1 MNKKNILLLGFMLF
15 SLFFGAGN
23 LIFPPFLGMESGEN
37 FIPAIA
43 GFISTAVFIPLLAV
57 ISVSLSN
64 NGLLAIGQRVNP
76 LFGLIF
82 TIVVYLS
89 IGAFYGIPRASSV
102 AYELGFVQVFE
113 VESSLTLFLFT
124 VVFFGVTY
132 LLSVDPKKMIDRLA
146 QILTPALLLVLTV
159 LFVKAFTTLNYTEK
173 PVSEKF
179 ASAPFLSG
187 FLEGYYTMDAIAAL
201 AFGIV
206 IINGLKTSGVTKK
219 KDIIRGTTYA
229 GMIAGVGLTIV
240 YLSLSWIG
248 RVLTYNKPVENGAEI
263 LVLATDRLFSVGGNL
278 LFGTIVLLAC
288 LTTCVGLINACASFF
303 NEIFPTFSYKQYV
316 VVFVLIGLLITN
328 LGLNTILSIATPL
341 LVFVYPFAIVLI
353 LLSLVQYFIG
363 ESKKMY
369 VYSMAVTT
377 IFAVISVLDFFNVR
391 FEAVDSVLGIFP
403 LYENG
408 LGWVVP
414 TLIVATVGYVI
425 DLTKGK
431 VLKNAASSTIS

>member
-173 PVSEKF
+173 HVSEKF

-328 LGLNTILSIATPL
+328 LGLNTILSITTPL

>member
-43 GFISTAVFIPLLAV
+43 GFVSTAVFIPLLAV

-219 KDIIRGTTYA
+219 KDLIRGTTYA
-229 GMIAGVGLTIV
+229 GIIAGVGLTIV

-248 RVLTYNKPVENGAEI
+248 RVLTYDEPVENGAEI

-353 LLSLVQYFIG
+353 LLSLVQHFIG

>member
-173 PVSEKF
+173 HVSEKF

-248 RVLTYNKPVENGAEI
+248 RVLTYNEPVENGAEI

-353 LLSLVQYFIG
+353 LLSLVQHFIG

-369 VYSMAVTT
+369 VYSMGVTAV
-377 IFAVISVLDFFNVR
+377 FAVVSVLDFFQVH
-391 FEAVDSVLGIFP
+391 FGVVDTVLGIFP

-414 TLIVATVGYVI
+414 ALIVATVGYVI

>member
-173 PVSEKF
+173 HVSEKF

>member
-1 MNKKNILLLGFMLF
+1 MNRKNILLLGFMLF

-37 FIPAIA
+37 FLPAMA
-43 GFISTAVFIPLLAV
+43 GFISTAVLIPLLAV

-64 NGLLAIGQRVNP
+64 NGLLAIGQRVHP

-82 TIVVYLS
+82 AIIVYLS

-102 AYELGFVQVFE
+102 AYELGFVPVFH
-113 VESSLTLFLFT
+113 VESAFTLFLFT
-124 VVFFGVTY
+124 LVFFGVTY
-132 LLSVDPKKMIDRLA
+132 LLSVDPKKMIDRLG
-146 QILTPALLLVLTV
+146 QILTPALLLVLTI
-159 LFVKAFTTLNYTEK
+159 LFVRAFTTLKYTEK
-173 PVSEKF
+173 EPTENF
-179 ASAPFLSG
+179 ANAPFLSG

-206 IINGLKTSGVTKK
+206 IINGLKASGVTMKQ
-219 KDIIRGTTYA
+219 DLIRGTTYA
-229 GMIAGVGLTIV
+229 GIVAGIGLTVV

-248 RVLTYNKPVENGAEI
+248 RVLTYTDPVENGAEI
-263 LVLATDRLFSVGGNL
+263 LVLATNNLFSVGGNL

-303 NEIFPTFSYKQYV
+303 NEIFPRFSYKQYV
-316 VVFVLIGLLITN
+316 FVFVLIGLLITN

-369 VYSMAVTT
+369 VYSMIVTS
-377 IFAVISVLDFFNVR
+377 IFAIHSVLDFFKVNLD
-391 FEAVDSVLGIFP
+391 AVDSILGIFP

-414 TLIVATVGYVI
+414 TLIVATLGYLLDYSQGGI
-425 DLTKGK
+425 
-431 VLKNAASSTIS
+431 LKEASSSK

>member
-173 PVSEKF
+173 HVSEKF

-248 RVLTYNKPVENGAEI
+248 RVLTYNEPVENGAEI